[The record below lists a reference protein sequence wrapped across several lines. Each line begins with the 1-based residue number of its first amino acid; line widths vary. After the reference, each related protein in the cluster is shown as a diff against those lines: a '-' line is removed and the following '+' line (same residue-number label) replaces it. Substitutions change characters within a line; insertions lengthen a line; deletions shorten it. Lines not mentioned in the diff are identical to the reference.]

1 MPPPIQKCRLCGS
14 VRSEV
19 VLQLGDQFLT
29 GVFPAHARV
38 PLTKGPL
45 TLVRCGDCGLV
56 QLLHSFPPTELYGA
70 HYGYR
75 SSLNASM
82 VAHLRQKAAWL
93 QTLVPLGPGGC
104 VVDIGCNDGTSLGFY
119 PEHALRVGFDPSAE
133 RFRPRYP
140 AGVTLHAEFFSR
152 QTFQA
157 AHPGQTARLVT
168 SIAMFYDLEEPLAFV
183 REVAAILHPEGLW
196 HLEQSYLPAMLRVNA
211 YDTVCHEHLE
221 YYGLEQI
228 RWLADRAGLKITQ
241 VAENQVNGGSFAVTL
256 AHAASAHPPATA
268 AVDAMLAAERDLNLD
283 GDAFAGFRARIE
295 RHREELPATLRDLR
309 DRGQRVI
316 GYGAST
322 KGNVILQYCGITPE
336 LLPCI
341 AEVNEEKFGCVTPGS
356 HIPIISEA
364 EARARRPD
372 CFLVLP
378 WHFKEGIV
386 RREAEFLR
394 GGGRLLFPLP
404 NIEFVCA

>member
-1 MPPPIQKCRLCGS
+1 MPKPIQQCRLCGS
-14 VRSEV
+14 PRCEEV
-19 VLQLGDQFLT
+19 LHLGEQALT
-29 GVFPAHARV
+29 GVFPARADV

-56 QLLHSFPPTELYGA
+56 QLRHSFPPTELYGA

-75 SSLNASM
+75 SSLNAAM
-82 VAHLRQKAAWL
+82 VAHLREKAAWL
-93 QTLVPLGPGGC
+93 QTLAPLGAGDC

-119 PEHALRVGFDPSAE
+119 PAHARRVGFDPSAE
-133 RFRPRYP
+133 KFRARYP
-140 AGVTLHAEFFSR
+140 ADIHLHADFFSAR
-152 QTFQA
+152 AFQA
-157 AHPGQTARLVT
+157 AHPGQSARLVS

-183 REVAAILHPEGLW
+183 REVAGILHPEGLW

-228 RWLADRAGLKITQ
+228 RWMAERAALKIVH
-241 VAENQVNGGSFAVTL
+241 VAENNVNGGSFAVTL
-256 AHAASAHPPATA
+256 AHAASAHQPATA
-268 AVDAMLAAERDLNLD
+268 AVDALLAAERGLGL
-283 GDAFAGFRARIE
+283 DAFADFRARIE
-295 RHREELPATLRDLR
+295 QHRAELLTTLRDLR

-322 KGNVILQYCGITPE
+322 KGNVILQYCGITRD

-356 HIPIISEA
+356 HIPIVSEA
-364 EARARRPD
+364 EARAMRPD

-386 RREAEFLR
+386 KREAEFLR
-394 GGGRLLFPLP
+394 AGGRLLFPLP

>member
-1 MPPPIQKCRLCGS
+1 MPEPIQHCRLCGS
-14 VRSEV
+14 ARCET
-19 VLQLGDQFLT
+19 VLHLGEQSLT
-29 GVFPAHARV
+29 GVFPAHPGV

-56 QLLHSFPPTELYGA
+56 QLLHSFAPTELYGA

-93 QTLVPLGPGGC
+93 QTLVPLGPGDC

-119 PEHALRVGFDPSAE
+119 PAHTLRVGFDPSAE
-133 RFRPRYP
+133 KFRPRYP
-140 AGVTLHAEFFSR
+140 AGVHLHTDFFSGR
-152 QTFQA
+152 TFHA
-157 AHPGQTARLVT
+157 AHPSQSARLVT

-183 REVAAILHPEGLW
+183 REVATILHPDGLW

-228 RWLADRAGLKITQ
+228 RWMADRAGLKIVQ
-241 VAENQVNGGSFAVTL
+241 VAENNVNGGSFAVTL
-256 AHAASAHPPATA
+256 AHAASSHSPATA
-268 AVDAMLAAERDLNLD
+268 EVDVLLAGERGLGL
-283 GDAFAGFRARIE
+283 DAFTGFRARIE
-295 RHREELPATLRDLR
+295 KHREELLATLRDLR

-322 KGNVILQYCGITPE
+322 KGNVILQYCGITRE

-364 EARARRPD
+364 QARALRPD

-386 RREAEFLR
+386 KREAEFLR

>member
-1 MPPPIQKCRLCGS
+1 MPEPIQQCRLCAGA
-14 VRSEV
+14 RLEA
-19 VLQLGDQFLT
+19 VLHLGEQSLT
-29 GVFPAHARV
+29 GVFPAHHGV

-45 TLVRCGDCGLV
+45 TLVRCGECGLV
-56 QLLHSFPPTELYGA
+56 QLLHSFAPAELYGA

-75 SSLNASM
+75 SSLNAAM
-82 VAHLRQKAAWL
+82 VAHLREKAAWL
-93 QTLVPLGPGGC
+93 QSLAPLDPGEC

-119 PEHALRVGFDPSAE
+119 PANTLRVGFDPSAE
-133 RFRPRYP
+133 KFRPRYP
-140 AGVTLHAEFFSR
+140 AGVFLHTDFFSR
-152 QTFQA
+152 RAFQS
-157 AHPGQTARLVT
+157 AHPGQSARLVT
-168 SIAMFYDLEEPLAFV
+168 SIAMFYDLEDPLSFV

-196 HLEQSYLPAMLRVNA
+196 HLEQSYLPAMLRANA

-228 RWLADRAGLKITQ
+228 RWMAERAGLKIVH
-241 VAENQVNGGSFAVTL
+241 VAENNVNGGSFAVTL
-256 AHAASAHPPATA
+256 AHAASTHPSATSE
-268 AVDAMLAAERDLNLD
+268 VDAMLATERGMGL
-283 GDAFAGFRARIE
+283 DAFADFRSRIE
-295 RHREELPATLRDLR
+295 QHREELLATLRDLR

-378 WHFKEGIV
+378 WHFREGIV
-386 RREAEFLR
+386 KREAEFLR
-394 GGGRLLFPLP
+394 NGGRLLFPLP
-404 NIEFVCA
+404 SIEFVCA